1 MMVPI
6 EKVFLRNQQ
15 LQQNPSHQR
24 ESPFYKK
31 VRDSMKKR
39 GMVNPL
45 LVIEKE
51 ECNGQKYMCCIGNN
65 RYLAALELG
74 IKEVSFRKLDRR
86 FFRGDGCDNC
96 RQTGY
101 RGRIGIH
108 ELLVMSEGVKNTILE
123 SSDSDTIK
131 KQGLKENMITLR
143 RDGVNKI
150 LHGLTT
156 AEEILSITSE

>member
-6 EKVFLRNQQ
+6 EKVFLRNKNLEAQPE
-15 LQQNPSHQR
+15 NQR
-24 ESPFYKK
+24 TSPFYKK

-74 IKEVSFRKLDRR
+74 IKEVP
-86 FFRGDGCDNC
+86 
-96 RQTGY
+96 
-101 RGRIGIH
+101 
-108 ELLVMSEGVKNTILE
+108 VKI
-123 SSDSDTIK
+123 
-131 KQGLKENMITLR
+131 
-143 RDGVNKI
+143 
-150 LHGLTT
+150 
-156 AEEILSITSE
+156 ITSEVPTDMMKETMKYIPTEVEGLPSRAREYERRKNEL

>member
-15 LQQNPSHQR
+15 LQQNPSHQK

-51 ECNGQKYMCCIGNN
+51 ECNGKKYKCCFGKN
-65 RYLAALELG
+65 RYLAARELR
-74 IKEVSFRKLDRR
+74 IKEVPIKIVTSQTPKDTRAAMSDYIPTEVEGLPSRAREYERRK
-86 FFRGDGCDNC
+86 N
-96 RQTGY
+96 
-101 RGRIGIH
+101 
-108 ELLVMSEGVKNTILE
+108 EL
-123 SSDSDTIK
+123 
-131 KQGLKENMITLR
+131 
-143 RDGVNKI
+143 
-150 LHGLTT
+150 
-156 AEEILSITSE
+156 

>member
-74 IKEVSFRKLDRR
+74 IKEVP
-86 FFRGDGCDNC
+86 
-96 RQTGY
+96 
-101 RGRIGIH
+101 
-108 ELLVMSEGVKNTILE
+108 
-123 SSDSDTIK
+123 IK
-131 KQGLKENMITLR
+131 I
-143 RDGVNKI
+143 V
-150 LHGLTT
+150 
-156 AEEILSITSE
+156 TSEVPKDLMAATGDYIPTEVEGLPSRAREYERRKNEL